1 MDSDISN
8 DSDEIP
14 TFHTVIVDTTLSVE
28 SRLLYMVLCV
38 KANLKGE
45 IELTTGEM
53 GEFLGLSRFPISRH
67 ILPPLV
73 ERGLVTRVGRGRSP
87 SLTILTQKE

>member
-1 MDSDISN
+1 MSSDVSGEHA
-8 DSDEIP
+8 EIP
-14 TFHTVIVDTTLSVE
+14 TSHKVIVDTSLSVE

-53 GEFLGLSRFPISRH
+53 GTILGLSRFPISRH

-73 ERGLVTRVGRGRSP
+73 ERGLVTRKDRGRSAT
-87 SLTILTQKE
+87 LTVLTQKE